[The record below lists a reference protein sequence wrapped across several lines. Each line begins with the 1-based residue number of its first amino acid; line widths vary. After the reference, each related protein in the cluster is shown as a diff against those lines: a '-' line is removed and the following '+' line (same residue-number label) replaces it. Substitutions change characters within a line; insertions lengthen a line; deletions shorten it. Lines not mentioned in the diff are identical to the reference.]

1 MDQEKEMQN
10 QEPITEE
17 VIKELDRE
25 IETVFEELDQVNKE
39 LFDK

>member
-1 MDQEKEMQN
+1 MDWKKQK

-17 VIKELDRE
+17 AIQELDRE
-25 IETVFEELDQVNKE
+25 IEVVFKELDCVNKE